1 MTRTPTARRPMPRAV
16 PIALMAALV
25 AIALM
30 GVLLPSASAA
40 PTGPHFGPNVQVDRP
55 PAYSAGAPSLKV
67 GSDGVAYLA
76 FTGWG
81 GSVTQADI
89 FFTKSLDGGQTWTT
103 PVRVNN
109 DAGGANQAE
118 PALALDNANHI
129 YIAWTDS
136 RNGNND
142 VFFAKSTDGGLSFSA
157 NVRANDVTTNSQAE
171 PDVAVDPVNPT
182 IVHTAW
188 TDTRSAVTGPD
199 IYYANSTDGGLSFNP
214 SVRVNNDATAS
225 EQGEPRIATAPNRDV
240 YLAWSDPRTAA
251 RGRDIY
257 FSKSSDRGASWA
269 PNIPVNDDTG
279 AAAQGEPTIATD
291 VAGMIYVAWTDY
303 RNPNT
308 APDIYATRSSNAG
321 ASFAANVRVN
331 DETGAVTQLIPNI
344 AANAGKVQAAWTD
357 SRTVGSTS
365 WDIYTS
371 SSVDGLAWSP
381 NVRVNDDPVS
391 NIFQYDPSIAIDQA
405 GDVFAAWLDTRTSG
419 QDVFAATLDVV
430 APTANAGAGMTV
442 DQGSPASFSGSGSSD
457 NLGLASY
464 AWDFGDGSSGAG
476 VTTSHAYVM
485 PGDYTATLSV
495 WDYSGNVA
503 TATVQVTVR
512 DTQAPVLRGAGDR
525 LVDEG
530 QPLFFDGSASSDN
543 VGVASYAWDF
553 GDGTTATTATASHVY
568 ARPGAY
574 AATLTVTDAAGN
586 SATSSFTVTVRSS
599 ALLGM
604 IQMLEGI
611 IALLV
616 IVLALLGW
624 MVWGMR
630 KREQHRRMPPVSPM
644 SPMSTVSPP
653 PGAPPAQPPREP
665 DPLDMTL
672 PGTPPKQP

>member
-1 MTRTPTARRPMPRAV
+1 MTRTPTASRPMPRAL
-16 PIALMAALV
+16 PIALMTALV
-25 AIALM
+25 AVALM
-30 GVLLPSASAA
+30 GVLMPSASAA
-40 PTGPHFGPNVQVDRP
+40 SIGARFGPNVQVDRP

-103 PVRVNN
+103 PLRVNN
-109 DAGGANQAE
+109 DAGGANQME

-129 YIAWTDS
+129 FIAWTDT

-157 NVRANDVTTNSQAE
+157 NVRANDVTTNSQSQ
-171 PDVAVDPVNPT
+171 PDVVVDPVNPT
-182 IVHTAW
+182 LVHTAW
-188 TDTRSAVTGPD
+188 TDTRTAVTGPD

-214 SVRVNNDATAS
+214 SVRVNND
-225 EQGEPRIATAPNRDV
+225 
-240 YLAWSDPRTAA
+240 
-251 RGRDIY
+251 
-257 FSKSSDRGASWA
+257 
-269 PNIPVNDDTG
+269 TG
-279 AAAQGEPTIATD
+279 GAAQGEPTIATD
-291 VAGMIYVAWTDY
+291 VAGMIYVAWTDN

-344 AANAGKVQAAWTD
+344 AANAGKVQVAWTD

-365 WDIYTS
+365 WDIYTA

-405 GDVFAAWLDTRTSG
+405 GDVFATWLDTRTSG

-430 APTANAGAGMTV
+430 APTANAGAAMTV

-476 VTTSHAYVM
+476 VTTSHAYVT

-512 DTQAPVLRGAGDR
+512 DTQAPVVRGAGDR

-543 VGVASYAWDF
+543 VGVTSYAWDF

-568 ARPGAY
+568 SRPGAY

-611 IALLV
+611 IALFV

-644 SPMSTVSPP
+644 SPMSPVSPP
-653 PGAPPAQPPREP
+653 PGAPPAQLPREP

>member
-1 MTRTPTARRPMPRAV
+1 MTRAPTPRRPMIRALS
-16 PIALMAALV
+16 IALMIAVV
-25 AIALM
+25 AVAMIGL
-30 GVLLPSASAA
+30 LLPAASAA

-55 PAYSAGAPSLKV
+55 PAYTASSPSLKV

-76 FTGWG
+76 FAGWG
-81 GSVTQADI
+81 GGVTQADI

-118 PALALDNANHI
+118 PALALDNVNRI
-129 YIAWTDS
+129 YVAWTDS
-136 RNGNND
+136 RNGNNN
-142 VFFAKSTDGGLSFSA
+142 VFCAKSTDGGLSFSA
-157 NVRANDVTTNSQAE
+157 NVRVNDVTTNSQSE
-171 PDVAVDPVNPT
+171 PDVTVDPVNPSL
-182 IVHTAW
+182 VHAAW
-188 TDTRSAVTGPD
+188 TDTRSAITGPD
-199 IYYANSTDGGLSFNP
+199 IFYANSTDAGLSFNP
-214 SVRVNNDATAS
+214 SLRVNNDAT
-225 EQGEPRIATAPNRDV
+225 T
-240 YLAWSDPRTAA
+240 
-251 RGRDIY
+251 
-257 FSKSSDRGASWA
+257 SDRGAGWA
-269 PNIPVNDDTG
+269 PNNPVNDDPGT
-279 AAAQGEPTIATD
+279 AAQGEPTIATD
-291 VAGMIYVAWTDY
+291 AAGMIYVAWTDN
-303 RNPNT
+303 RNANT

-321 ASFAANVRVN
+321 ASFAANVKVN
-331 DETGAVTQLIPNI
+331 DEAGAVIQLIPSI
-344 AANAGKVQAAWTD
+344 AANAGKVQVAWTD
-357 SRTVGSTS
+357 GRTAGSTS

-371 SSVDGLAWSP
+371 SSLDGLSWSP
-381 NVRVNDDPVS
+381 NVRVNDDASS
-391 NIFQYDPSIAIDQA
+391 NIFQYNPSVAIDQS

-419 QDVFAATLDVV
+419 QDIFAATLDVV
-430 APTANAGAGMTV
+430 APSADAGSAMTV

-457 NLGLASY
+457 NLGIASY
-464 AWDFGDGSSGAG
+464 AWDFGDGSSDVG
-476 VTTSHAYVM
+476 VTASHAYAT
-485 PGDYTATLSV
+485 PGAYTATLTV

-503 TATVQVTVR
+503 TATVQVTVQ
-512 DTQAPVLRGAGDR
+512 DTQAPVARGAGDR

-543 VGVASYAWDF
+543 VGVTSYAWDF

-604 IQMLEGI
+604 IQMLEGL

-644 SPMSTVSPP
+644 SPMSPVSPP

-665 DPLDMTL
+665 DPLDMPL